1 MLLGSRT
8 KRTSLVNSTTQTSI
22 FKLGQF
28 LASPISGTFMFAS
41 HVNCGCCR
49 LSLIFVTSWRA
60 ARVAISDW
68 WVPTSQLIFNH
79 HFSHLSNNFHYC
91 QIQFPQNI
99 CNQILI
105 LKKYHPIPLS
115 LSLSIY
121 IQNILFEKNLP
132 LSLVVP
138 SSITASANFLTS
150 LDASPGD
157 ATKGVPASPASATEG
172 SIGSS
177 KTCSIPKVS
186 LANSHVGWQIPN
198 LRGHRNRKFASKC
211 WCFICKSSTVHFLRN
226 QYYVNHIQPSIP
238 MLTYTTKSTENTQA
252 LKPWEEFC
260 RGVRKVQK
268 LDEVEIQYMN
278 CRKFNFPWFLGRRVT
293 MISNDAGICPSVGW
307 HVIKFPWL
315 KYTVICFVLLGLL
328 HGA

>member
-115 LSLSIY
+115 LSLYIY
-121 IQNILFEKNLP
+121 IYTKYPFRKKPTSFPGCALLDHCFRQLPHFLGCLARRCHEGRSRIARLGHGGLDRQLEDLF
-132 LSLVVP
+132 
-138 SSITASANFLTS
+138 
-150 LDASPGD
+150 D
-157 ATKGVPASPASATEG
+157 TKGVL
-172 SIGSS
+172 S
-177 KTCSIPKVS
+177 KFACW
-186 LANSHVGWQIPN
+186 LANS
-198 LRGHRNRKFASKC
+198 
-211 WCFICKSSTVHFLRN
+211 
-226 QYYVNHIQPSIP
+226 QPSGG
-238 MLTYTTKSTENTQA
+238 S
-252 LKPWEEFC
+252 
-260 RGVRKVQK
+260 
-268 LDEVEIQYMN
+268 
-278 CRKFNFPWFLGRRVT
+278 
-293 MISNDAGICPSVGW
+293 
-307 HVIKFPWL
+307 
-315 KYTVICFVLLGLL
+315 
-328 HGA
+328 

>member
-115 LSLSIY
+115 LSIY
-121 IQNILFEKNLP
+121 IYKISF
-132 LSLVVP
+132 
-138 SSITASANFLTS
+138 
-150 LDASPGD
+150 
-157 ATKGVPASPASATEG
+157 
-172 SIGSS
+172 S
-177 KTCSIPKVS
+177 KK
-186 LANSHVGWQIPN
+186 
-198 LRGHRNRKFASKC
+198 
-211 WCFICKSSTVHFLRN
+211 
-226 QYYVNHIQPSIP
+226 
-238 MLTYTTKSTENTQA
+238 TY
-252 LKPWEEFC
+252 L
-260 RGVRKVQK
+260 
-268 LDEVEIQYMN
+268 
-278 CRKFNFPWFLGRRVT
+278 
-293 MISNDAGICPSVGW
+293 
-307 HVIKFPWL
+307 FPWL
-315 KYTVICFVLLGLL
+315 CPPRSLLPPTSSLPWMPRPAMPRRAFPHRPL
-328 HGA
+328 RPRRARSAARRPVRYQRCP